1 MLIDDRPSLRPDH
14 EEPRRE
20 LRDTF
25 QEGDAAM
32 GLLSGTRGTQKL
44 SSILFALLAL
54 IALLAMWAPVS
65 TGPIGAAPAWASGS
79 PDETL
84 NPQPTPKST
93 QAPQTTYDASSAT
106 LTTTSTTTLSWK
118 DYLLLVWKN
127 LAVSRF

>member
-1 MLIDDRPSLRPDH
+1 
-14 EEPRRE
+14 
-20 LRDTF
+20 
-25 QEGDAAM
+25 M
-32 GLLSGTRGTQKL
+32 GLLSGTRGTKKL

-54 IALLAMWAPVS
+54 TALLAMWAPVS

-93 QAPQTTYDASSAT
+93 QAPTTTYSASSTT
-106 LTTTSTTTLSWK
+106 LTTTSTTTTLSWK
-118 DYLLLVWKN
+118 DYLLLVWKS